1 MKIEQTAL
9 ISKIWQVLTSSER
22 RGLVVLMVL
31 ITFGT
36 VLEALGVSMVV
47 PAIVLITQDDI
58 GVRYPAVAP
67 LLDWLGN
74 PTQESLVVWG
84 LTSLVGIYFVKAVYL
99 SFLAFVQT
107 RFIFNVR
114 LRVAEQL
121 FHTYL
126 TQPWTFHLQRN
137 SSQLMRN
144 ILSETQQLTQSALT
158 PMMRIVT
165 ELLLLAGLL
174 TILLIAE
181 PVGALSV
188 GLILGLASLAFYGS
202 VRRPVNRWGQVRQHH
217 EQFVIQ
223 HLQQGLNGVK
233 DVKLL
238 GRESEFVQ
246 HYRDHNQAATRMIR
260 NQNLLSQMPR
270 LWLEFLAVVGLAVLV
285 ASMLYRGG
293 SLESVLPTLALF
305 AAVAFRMMPSANKLV
320 SSLQQLRFSTPA
332 VDAIYEELKLVI
344 PQKAPAK
351 SHEDG
356 GSFEDKFSFEQVRF
370 CYPDTES
377 PAVDDVSL
385 DVFRGESV
393 GLIGAS
399 GSGKSTLVDLFL
411 GILDPSEGR
420 ICMDDV
426 NVHDSLRNWQ
436 RQIGYVPQTIYLT
449 DDTLR
454 RNIAFGLSEEEI
466 DNGAVTRAV
475 EAAQLDGFVDSLPEG
490 LETIVGEHG
499 VRLSGGQRQRIGI
512 ARALYHDPE
521 VLVLDE
527 ATSALDNATEVDVM
541 KAITALHGKKTI
553 LIVAHRLTTVANC
566 DRIYRLDGGRIVQT
580 GSAEEVLKNQ
590 EVAVIGNRNLRKSAP

>member
-9 ISKIWQVLTSSER
+9 VSKIWHVLTTSER
-22 RGLVVLMVL
+22 RGVAILMLL

-36 VLEALGVSMVV
+36 VLEALGVSLVV
-47 PAIVLITQDDI
+47 PAIVIITQDDI
-58 GVRYPAVAP
+58 GTRYPAVAP

-74 PTQESLVVWG
+74 PSQEALVIWG
-84 LTSLVGIYFVKAVYL
+84 LTGLVGVYFFKAVYL
-99 SFLAFVQT
+99 AFLAFVQT

-121 FHTYL
+121 FTTYL
-126 TQPWTFHLQRN
+126 SQPWTFHLQRN
-137 SSQLMRN
+137 SSQLIRN

-158 PMMRIVT
+158 PLMRIVT

-181 PVGALSV
+181 PIGALSV
-188 GLILGLASLAFYGS
+188 GLVLGLASLAFYGS
-202 VRRPVNRWGQVRQHH
+202 IRHPVNRWGTVRQYH
-217 EQFVIQ
+217 ERFVIQ

-238 GRESEFVQ
+238 GREAEFTR
-246 HYRDHNQAATRMIR
+246 HYREHNQAATRMIR

-285 ASMLYRGG
+285 ASMLYRG
-293 SLESVLPTLALF
+293 SALESVLPTLALF

-332 VDAIYEELKLVI
+332 VDALYEELQLPEQQEADTADESASTEVQMFESKL
-344 PQKAPAK
+344 
-351 SHEDG
+351 
-356 GSFEDKFSFEQVRF
+356 SFDNVRF

-377 PAVDDVSL
+377 PAVDAISL
-385 DVFRGESV
+385 EVFRGESV

-399 GSGKSTLVDLFL
+399 GSGKSTVVDLFL
-411 GILDPSEGR
+411 GILDPQNGQ

-426 NVHDSLRNWQ
+426 DVHSNLRNWQ

-454 RNIAFGLSEEEI
+454 PQHRVRAFRGGDRRCGRDAGGRGRSARRLRR
-466 DNGAVTRAV
+466 D
-475 EAAQLDGFVDSLPEG
+475 AAQQAGDHRRRARRTSL
-490 LETIVGEHG
+490 
-499 VRLSGGQRQRIGI
+499 RW
-512 ARALYHDPE
+512 
-521 VLVLDE
+521 
-527 ATSALDNATEVDVM
+527 SAA
-541 KAITALHGKKTI
+541 
-553 LIVAHRLTTVANC
+553 AHRHRPGPLP
-566 DRIYRLDGGRIVQT
+566 RS
-580 GSAEEVLKNQ
+580 GSAG
-590 EVAVIGNRNLRKSAP
+590 AR